1 MASVLCLVKDMVAWR
16 TRCLSCKQVPEQ
28 CSCTIWYDIV
38 WLINHE
44 TSQQDIT
51 TQSQEKKPKRK
62 NKFSRLSDSN
72 SKLWVWPCRL
82 SCLPELSGKA
92 QWLQLGQQSLAF
104 IFQLLFR
111 YSECFWLLDGLFECK
126 HVGWDSES
134 ASIGDVRYCNQ
145 RAMVMVVVILTFS
158 YLLTPRGKQS
168 FWSVDCAQVGEVSKH
183 FRHDLR
189 VEHALERIYV
199 RARDKVIWRALTHLS
214 CKAPSRKVQE
224 DMGFFYKISETK
236 LLLLEQDW
244 VTNDVASF
252 ICDPC
257 EGS

>member
-28 CSCTIWYDIV
+28 CTCTIWYDIV
-38 WLINHE
+38 WLVNHE

-62 NKFSRLSDSN
+62 NNFSRLSDSN

-134 ASIGDVRYCNQ
+134 ASIGDCK
-145 RAMVMVVVILTFS
+145 ILQPKGDGDGGGDIDFQLPLDAGRKAIILKCGLSSGWRSFKTFS
-158 YLLTPRGKQS
+158 AWSSRGARSGAYLCSCTRQS
-168 FWSVDCAQVGEVSKH
+168 HLKSSYAPQLQSSFKKGPG
-183 FRHDLR
+183 RHGLFLQNQWD
-189 VEHALERIYV
+189 ETAIV
-199 RARDKVIWRALTHLS
+199 RTRLGH
-214 CKAPSRKVQE
+214 
-224 DMGFFYKISETK
+224 
-236 LLLLEQDW
+236 
-244 VTNDVASF
+244 
-252 ICDPC
+252 
-257 EGS
+257 

>member
-28 CSCTIWYDIV
+28 CTCTIWYDIV

-111 YSECFWLLDGLFECK
+111 YSECFQKVQAL
-126 HVGWDSES
+126 V
-134 ASIGDVRYCNQ
+134 IVRYCNQ

-158 YLLTPRGKQS
+158 YLLTPGGKQS
-168 FWSVDCAQVGEVSKH
+168 FWSVVFFAQVGEVSKH